1 MKTTYSP
8 PVMRNII
15 LCEPEVKNFLVYKKK
30 DTVWVKPCMHRGQ
43 NRLQIFFDYNS
54 AIIYRIRQLEGCRW
68 SASMQ
73 CWHIPYTDDSCLNLT
88 LVLGAGYRIIELADK
103 NLINSTSKERII
115 PEPIKERM
123 IEFRRYLTTQRY
135 SESTITN
142 YVASA
147 YQFLQFVDYKDP
159 GCITIDDIILFNENF
174 IIKQGRS
181 VSSQNIFISALK
193 LFFEI
198 ILNKEFQVDELRRPR
213 REHRLPEVF
222 SKEEVIR
229 IIGSSVNIKHR
240 AMLATVYSC
249 GLRCGDL
256 INMKL
261 TDIDRDRMLIHI
273 KRGKGN
279 KDRII
284 PLPKKLLEMLTG
296 YYKAYKP
303 AVYVFE
309 GERKGQPYHESSLRQ
324 VFHKALR
331 KAGIKRKAKLHWLR
345 HSYATHLLEG
355 GTDLRYI
362 QEILGHSSSRTTEIY
377 THVSVR
383 SIQQIRNPFDD
394 LDL

>member
-1 MKTTYSP
+1 MKTTYSL
-8 PVMRNII
+8 PVMRNRI
-15 LCEPEVKNFLVYKKK
+15 LCEPGVRSFPVYNKK
-30 DTVWVKPCMHRGQ
+30 DTVWVKPTMHRGQ
-43 NRLQIFFDYNS
+43 SRLQIFFDYNS
-54 AIIYRIRQLEGCRW
+54 AIIYRIRQVEGCRW

-73 CWHIPYTDDSCLNLT
+73 CWHIPDTDDSWLNLT
-88 LVLGAGYRIIELADK
+88 LALEAGYRIVELADK
-103 NLINSTSKERII
+103 KLNDSTPEESII
-115 PEPIKERM
+115 PEHIKDKM
-123 IEFRRYLTTQRY
+123 IEYRRYLTTQRY
-135 SESTITN
+135 SESTISN

-147 YQFLQFVDYKDP
+147 YQFFQFVDYKDP
-159 GCITIDDIILFNENF
+159 GNITIDDIILFNENF

-198 ILNKEFQVDELRRPR
+198 VLNKEFQVDELRRPR
-213 REHRLPEVF
+213 REHRLPEIF

-229 IIGSSVNIKHR
+229 IIGSPVNIKHR
-240 AMLATVYSC
+240 TMLATVYSC

-256 INMKL
+256 IHMKL
-261 TDIDRDRMLIHI
+261 IDIDRDRMLIHI

-284 PLPKKLLEMLTG
+284 PLPRKLLEMLTE

-303 AVYVFE
+303 EVYVFE
-309 GERKGQPYHESSLRQ
+309 GEKKGHPYHESSLRL